1 MKNLGRALALSL
13 GALAVATSLWALT
26 LLPATVQ
33 AAEALAASPGGPQ
46 DTINDVSKRLFAA
59 LDSNRAALR
68 KHPESIYAII
78 DQILLP
84 HFDADYATQLV
95 LAQHWRDAS
104 PEQRTR
110 FIEAFHSALL
120 RTYGSALID
129 VTADRLRM
137 LPYRGDPAADQA
149 TVHTE
154 VTRDSGSVVHV
165 DYRLRRTPE
174 GWKAFDIVIE
184 GISYVHS
191 YRTDLD
197 SEISAKG
204 LDAVIT
210 RMETQTLKAS

>member
-1 MKNLGRALALSL
+1 MNSVTKIVARAFIALPL
-13 GALAVATSLWALT
+13 FANTSLLVALPT
-26 LLPATVQ
+26 SVQ
-33 AAEALAASPGGPQ
+33 ATETTAPTQAGPQ

-59 LDSNRAALR
+59 LDSNRASLR
-68 KHPESIYAII
+68 KHPESVYPII

-104 PEQRTR
+104 PEQRQR
-110 FIEAFHSALL
+110 FIDAFHSAVL

-129 VTADRLRM
+129 VTADRVRM
-137 LPYRGDPAADQA
+137 LPFRGEPGSDQA

-165 DYRLRRTPE
+165 DYRLRRTPD

-184 GISYVHS
+184 GISYVRS

-210 RMETQTLKAS
+210 RLETQPLKAS